1 NPEKSRSTFFREIRA
16 GLTTFATMAYIIAV
30 NASLLSQT
38 GGTCECA
45 LENKLNCDTI
55 PKYVSCKEGKHHS
68 SSLGNNKSLAN
79 KDSEVR
85 RDLVTAT
92 AAIAGMATITFGIV
106 ANLPVAI
113 APGMGLNAY
122 FTFQVVGANGSG
134 IVPYRTAL
142 TAIFI
147 EGIIFIILALTGMRQ
162 WLVRLIPS
170 TLKTATGVGIGLF
183 LTEIGLS
190 YSAGIGAITGGW
202 ISTPLTLGGCPMD
215 LINYKT
221 GMCESGKMSNPTL
234 WVGIFCGGMVAA
246 VLMAFR
252 INYSL
257 IIGMSLVSI
266 LSWPRNTSITYF
278 PDNDDGNSRFE
289 FFKQVVV
296 WQPMTRTLNQLDW
309 TFQGVNTSQFIL
321 ALFTFLYVDII
332 DATATLYSMVR
343 FCGVVDEKTD
353 DFPRST
359 LAYCTDAAFIS
370 LGSLLGSSPSTVFM
384 ESSSGISEGGRTGL
398 AAIVT
403 GLCFIISIFFAPIF
417 ASVPPW
423 ATGCTLILVGCMMC
437 RQIVAINWRY
447 IGDIVPSFV
456 VLTFIPFSYSVAYG
470 LIAGIFVYIVLN
482 SLIFLIVYL
491 SGHELEPREHDMKEY
506 WTWKTAGKAPWF
518 LRIYRR
524 ARYGADYR
532 EEEEADEEPVVGP
545 SMLESTGES
554 SSKDDGSHHPGVA
567 RPPKVHSSPPIG
579 GREMF

>member
-1 NPEKSRSTFFREIRA
+1 MSPARKAS
-16 GLTTFATMAYIIAV
+16 IILQAQET
-30 NASLLSQT
+30 LKHLI
-38 GGTCECA
+38 
-45 LENKLNCDTI
+45 NK
-55 PKYVSCKEGKHHS
+55 H
-68 SSLGNNKSLAN
+68 
-79 KDSEVR
+79 SEVR

-142 TAIFI
+142 TAIFM

-162 WLVRLIPS
+162 WLVKLIPS

-202 ISTPLTLGGCPMD
+202 ISTPLTLGGCPME

-309 TFQGVNTSQFIL
+309 TFEGVNTSQFIL

-370 LGSLLGSSPSTVFM
+370 IGALLGSSPSTVFM

-470 LIAGIFVYIVLN
+470 LIAGIFVYTVLN
-482 SLIFLIVYL
+482 TIIFLIVYV
-491 SGHELEPREHDMKEY
+491 SGHELKPREHDMKEY
-506 WTWKTAGKAPWF
+506 WSWKTTGKAPWF

-545 SMLESTGES
+545 VSMLESVGES
-554 SSKDDGSHHPGVA
+554 SSKDDGSHHHGVA
-567 RPPKVHSSPPIG
+567 RPQKVHSSPPIG